1 MHTCVLAY
9 REKQGAGAA
18 ARGVD
23 GDGALLSGGGGG
35 GLAKRQE
42 GGQRRCRK
50 RGMRREYVHTCE
62 RSPAGGNRTPAPLP
76 VGRGSRGWGGG
87 EERCRGARRSRMG
100 RCCRHA

>member
-1 MHTCVLAY
+1 VHTCVLAY

-50 RGMRREYVHTCE
+50 RGMRREYVHTCV

-100 RCCRHA
+100 RRCRHA